1 LWFYPSFALVFAAG
15 MTLAIIVPAR
25 RADPEIAEGVAAAC
39 ALIAVLMLF
48 VTERS
53 IAIAG
58 KRATGLGWMFLPCL
72 AIAIALLVWHYS

>member
-15 MTLAIIVPAR
+15 MTLAVIVTQGDAY
-25 RADPEIAEGVAAAC
+25 AEVAEGVAAAC
-39 ALIAVLMLF
+39 ALIAVSTLF

-53 IAIAG
+53 IAVAR
-58 KRATGLGWMFLPCL
+58 KRATGLGWMFLPCV